1 MQLSRYLKIYPC
13 LETPGRNLLYS
24 TRHGATVIITD
35 ETLGAA
41 TTGTLAGPDSDTLA
55 RLGILVPDRAA
66 ERDELRDIFL
76 TANRSRPLFQGI
88 VVLNLDCNLACTY
101 CFEGNFRGGEYMSH
115 VTADL
120 VVESIRRDQIGAGR
134 DVILTFYGGEPLLSV
149 PLIREIAGRLKE
161 AAAGRGTGFAFNLVT
176 NGTLLSRT
184 VARELIPLGLNGA
197 KFTLDGPRELHDLS
211 RPFVSGLGS
220 FDAIV
225 RNIGEVCDLVPL
237 QLGGNFTRHNF
248 RKFPALLDHLLAE
261 GITPEKLTRVLFT
274 PVVPKAGRKG
284 AADFNGGC
292 VCDYEPWLTEATLF
306 LREEVLA
313 RGFSAPRPRLFSC
326 MVELESDL
334 VINWDGALYK
344 CPAFMG
350 CDDLRIGVLGGGIND
365 YRLSH
370 NMDLWKNDECLDCA
384 YLPLCFG
391 GCRQMTLLR
400 NGEINEVD
408 CRKGFFD
415 AALERIIRQDLKY
428 QRGKKG

>member
-13 LETPGRNLLYS
+13 LERPGRNLLYS
-24 TRHGATVIITD
+24 TRHGATVIVAD

-41 TTGTLAGPDSDTLA
+41 EAGTLAGPDCDTLA

-66 ERDELRDIFL
+66 ERDELRDIFV

-88 VVLNLDCNLACTY
+88 VVLNLDCNLACNY
-101 CFEGNFRGGEYMSH
+101 CFEGNYRGGEYMSPA
-115 VTADL
+115 TADL
-120 VVESIRRDQIGAGR
+120 VVESIRRDQIGTGR
-134 DVILTFYGGEPLLSV
+134 DVILTFYGGEPLLSI
-149 PLIREIAGRLKE
+149 PLIREIAGRLNE
-161 AAAGRGTGFAFNLVT
+161 AATDRGTGFAFNLVT

-184 VARELIPLGLNGA
+184 VAEALVPLGLNGA
-197 KFTLDGPRELHDLS
+197 KFTLDGPREFHDLS
-211 RPFVSGLGS
+211 RPFVSGRGS

-225 RNIGEVCDLVPL
+225 GNIKAVWDRVPL

-248 RKFPALLDHLLAE
+248 REFPALLDHLLAE

-274 PVVPKAGRKG
+274 PVVPKSGRKG
-284 AADFNGGC
+284 VADFNSGC
-292 VCDYEPWLTEATLF
+292 ACDYEPWLTEASIF

-313 RGFSAPRPRLFSC
+313 RGFSAPRPKLFSC
-326 MVELESDL
+326 MVELESDM
-334 VINWDGALYK
+334 VINWDGSLYK

-350 CDDLRIGVLGGGIND
+350 YDALRIGNLNDGIGD
-365 YRLSH
+365 YHASH

-391 GCRQMTLLR
+391 GCRQITLLR
-400 NGEINEVD
+400 NGAINEVD

-415 AALERIIRQDLKY
+415 AALETIIRQDLKY
-428 QRGKKG
+428 QRGKK